1 MYNHYVSYLI
11 WVRAILVVN
20 RSLQIQAIA
29 YPGSTIGYSLTNY
42 QYHPTN
48 YSMGLETKM
57 TKLTLQE
64 QMLKAGLV
72 SSKKMAKVQRTA
84 KKSRVQARNAREAV
98 EANKKEQLERDKQ
111 LNEQQKQAILSKES
125 KAQVKQLIEMN
136 RIEIAKG
143 DIGFNFTD
151 DNLIKK
157 VTVDKITQA
166 QLISGRLAI
175 ARLAIDNSDVNEYA
189 IIPASVADKIA
200 QRDANSIVLNNA
212 LSQEEQDEDDPYA
225 DFKVP
230 DDLMW

>member
-1 MYNHYVSYLI
+1 
-11 WVRAILVVN
+11 
-20 RSLQIQAIA
+20 
-29 YPGSTIGYSLTNY
+29 
-42 QYHPTN
+42 
-48 YSMGLETKM
+48 M

-72 SSKKMAKVQRTA
+72 TSKKMAKVQRTA
-84 KKSRVQARNAREAV
+84 KKSRVQAREAREAV
-98 EANKKEQLERDKQ
+98 EENKKAQLERDKQ
-111 LNEQQKQAILSKES
+111 LNEQQKQAALSKEY

-136 RIEIAKG
+136 RIVLAKG

-151 DNLIKK
+151 GNLIKK
-157 VTVDKITQA
+157 ILVDKATQT
-166 QLISGRLAI
+166 QLINGRLAI
-175 ARLAIDNSDVNEYA
+175 ARLVVENREECEYA

-200 QRDANSIVLNNA
+200 QRDAARIVLHSA

>member
-1 MYNHYVSYLI
+1 
-11 WVRAILVVN
+11 
-20 RSLQIQAIA
+20 
-29 YPGSTIGYSLTNY
+29 
-42 QYHPTN
+42 
-48 YSMGLETKM
+48 M

-111 LNEQQKQAILSKES
+111 LNEQQKQAVLSKES

-175 ARLAIDNSDVNEYA
+175 ARLVIDNSDVNEYA